1 VRSGWRE
8 SHSQQQAA
16 IPCANAVPAVWLC
29 LRYEG
34 ASEREILMFLAV
46 AVILAV
52 CWALGLFAFHAVGG
66 LIHLLLIV
74 AVVAVV
80 VHFVRGNRVR
90 A

>member
-1 VRSGWRE
+1 MMEGISFPAAGRHTMRKRCACGMKELLGSWFVCI
-8 SHSQQQAA
+8 SHG
-16 IPCANAVPAVWLC
+16 
-29 LRYEG
+29 R
-34 ASEREILMFLAV
+34 
-46 AVILAV
+46 
-52 CWALGLFAFHAVGG
+52 G

>member
-1 VRSGWRE
+1 
-8 SHSQQQAA
+8 
-16 IPCANAVPAVWLC
+16 
-29 LRYEG
+29 
-34 ASEREILMFLAV
+34 MFLAL

-52 CWALGLFAFHAVGG
+52 FWALGLFAFHAVGG

>member
-1 VRSGWRE
+1 
-8 SHSQQQAA
+8 
-16 IPCANAVPAVWLC
+16 
-29 LRYEG
+29 
-34 ASEREILMFLAV
+34 MFVAL

>member
-1 VRSGWRE
+1 
-8 SHSQQQAA
+8 
-16 IPCANAVPAVWLC
+16 
-29 LRYEG
+29 
-34 ASEREILMFLAV
+34 MFLTL

-52 CWALGLFAFHAVGG
+52 CWALGLFAFHVVGG